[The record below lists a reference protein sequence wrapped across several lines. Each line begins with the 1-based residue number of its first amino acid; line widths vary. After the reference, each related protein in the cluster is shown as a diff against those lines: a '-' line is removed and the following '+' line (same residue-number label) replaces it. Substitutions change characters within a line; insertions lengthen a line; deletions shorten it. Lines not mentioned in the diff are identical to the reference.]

1 MNPPPTASRNPLYL
15 QVQHILLEHVAKGRW
30 KPGERLPSEPELA
43 RETGVSL
50 GTLRRAVEL
59 LAADGVLERRAGAGT
74 FVRTFQQP
82 GYWNRFQPFESVNA
96 LDRYDFRRLVRF
108 EATPAPAE
116 AAAALMLEVG
126 AEVIHIV
133 RHLVRAAHSRE
144 AVYAADELFL
154 PPTVFPGLNE
164 ARFLARF
171 RPDDSLYKFYDREF
185 CVVITHQK
193 CRVRCETIDEKLSE
207 TLLLEK
213 GRPMLRLSRTSFSFA
228 RTPVEYRVHR
238 ADAASASVC
247 FDL

>member
-1 MNPPPTASRNPLYL
+1 MNTSAVASRNPLYL
-15 QVQHILLEHVAKGRW
+15 QVQRILLEHVSNGRW
-30 KPGERLPSEPELA
+30 KPGEKLPSETQLA
-43 RETGVSL
+43 QETGVSL
-50 GTLRRAVEL
+50 GTLRRAVEM
-59 LAADGVLERRAGAGT
+59 LAIDGVLERRAGAGT

-108 EATPAPAE
+108 ESTQACAE
-116 AAAALMLEVG
+116 AAAALMLDVG

-133 RHLVRAAHSRE
+133 RHLIRVNDGRE
-144 AVYAADELFL
+144 MVYAADELFL
-154 PPTVFPGLNE
+154 PPAVFPGLNK
-164 ARFLARF
+164 ARFLTCF

-193 CRVRCETIDEKLSE
+193 CRVRCETIDETLAE
-207 TLLLEK
+207 TLMLEG
-213 GRPMLRLSRTSFSFA
+213 GRPMLRLARTSFSFS

-238 ADAASASVC
+238 ADASNASVC